1 MSHTRWV
8 FPRLQLSMLEIY
20 NESCFDLLAPPPK
33 RPEDRKRLDIRQRRN
48 GDVIVPD
55 LLQQTVTSEQEVHTV
70 MAAGGKNRAL
80 GSHDMNE
87 HSSRSHLVLTV
98 YVRAGC
104 SNCCCAAA
112 TVAVCFF
119 VLNWAG
125 PRRR

>member
-1 MSHTRWV
+1 
-8 FPRLQLSMLEIY
+8 MLEIY

-104 SNCCCAAA
+104 SNCCCCCFLVSTGLGRAA
-112 TVAVCFF
+112 
-119 VLNWAG
+119 G
-125 PRRR
+125 DERKQGDRRNQQGQAALD